1 MRPVRLE
8 MEGFGTFR
16 ERTEVDFTALDLVAF
31 VGPTG
36 SGKSTVI
43 DALTF
48 ALYGSVPRYDN
59 PALVA
64 PAIHQLGVE
73 ARVRLT
79 FELAGRTYLA
89 TRVVR
94 RGRATG
100 TRAEGRA
107 TTKEARL
114 ERVEADGQT
123 RVLAGNVKELDEQ
136 VRDLIGLDFAQF
148 TRTIVLPQGDF
159 ARFIKGSAA
168 ERQELLSQLL
178 DLQVF
183 ARMGALARDRA
194 KEAGQRVEVLDERLA
209 RLAHAT
215 PEAAAGL
222 EAQGAALDALA
233 TRAGGALAEV
243 EQIEVELVARRQQ
256 VAALDDALSRL
267 QAVAV
272 PADLARHDD
281 DLAAAA
287 GALAAATDAR
297 DDARAAQEAARAA
310 VDAAGDRVEIERL
323 IAHRR
328 RLIELER
335 EAAALEAELDTARAV
350 HRTACDEVSARES
363 EAEAALAGLRA
374 ARTGADAAAW
384 IAQLVPGSPCPV
396 CAQVVTEVPHQVTDH
411 ELAQAEAEARRC
423 QQALNAAS
431 AAEAKALGRI
441 QSLEA
446 DTAQRAKAAA
456 ALAERLADVA
466 PLAELETAL
475 VGAVAAAEQARSA
488 ETALRRAEEVLAGA
502 DAAHRRL
509 VEAETVWSRS
519 FLAQRDQVAALAP
532 PPPGGGSLRADW
544 DELASWATVQRRG
557 REIERA
563 EVAAAGKELAGAKAA
578 VLDGLRAAAR
588 AAGVEAEPE
597 RLPVAV
603 ADRAAT
609 VRAGLDR
616 LRADMAERAE
626 LAGRVGELSRHRTLH
641 EALGL
646 HLQANRFE
654 SWLLAEALA
663 DIVDRANIRLAELS
677 DGRYSLEV
685 VDRVFA
691 VRDHGNADERRDIK
705 TLSGGEIFLASLALA
720 LALADSIAELAPVD
734 SPRLESIFLDE
745 GFGTLDADTLDV
757 LASAIEELS
766 AGGRLVAIVTHV
778 RDLAER
784 MPVRFEV
791 RKGPTTSVI
800 ERKEG

>member
-64 PAIHQLGVE
+64 PAIHQLAVE

-94 RGRATG
+94 RGK
-100 TRAEGRA
+100 AEGRA
-107 TTKEARL
+107 TTREARL
-114 ERVEADGQT
+114 ERMEPDGQT

-194 KEAGQRVEVLDERLA
+194 KEAGQRVDALDERLA

-215 PEAAAGL
+215 PEAAAAL
-222 EAQGAALDALA
+222 EAHCAALDVLA
-233 TRAGGALAEV
+233 GQAGAALAEV
-243 EQIEVELVARRQQ
+243 EQIEADLVARRQQ
-256 VAALDDALSRL
+256 VAALDDALARL

-272 PADLARHDD
+272 PPELARHDD
-281 DLAAAA
+281 ELAAAA
-287 GALAAATDAR
+287 WALAAATAAR
-297 DDARAAQEAARAA
+297 DEARTAQEAARAGA
-310 VDAAGDRVEIERL
+310 EAAGDRVEIERL
-323 IAHRR
+323 IARR
-328 RLIELER
+328 RELAELEG
-335 EAAALEAELDTARAV
+335 AAVALEAELETARGV
-350 HRTACDEVSARES
+350 HRAAGEAVAEREE

-384 IAQLVPGSPCPV
+384 IAQLVPGNPCPV
-396 CAQVVTEVPHQVTDH
+396 CAQVVTEVPHHVTD
-411 ELAQAEAEARRC
+411 EDLARAEADAGRC
-423 QQALNAAS
+423 QRALNAAA
-431 AAEAKALGRI
+431 AAEAKALGRV

-446 DTAQRAKAAA
+446 DAAQRSKAAA
-456 ALAERLADVA
+456 ALAERLESVA
-466 PLAELETAL
+466 PLTELEAAL
-475 VGAVAAAEQARSA
+475 GGAVAAAEQARAA
-488 ETALRRAEEVLAGA
+488 ETALRRAEEGLAGA

-509 VEAETVWSRS
+509 LEAETVWGRS
-519 FLAQRDQVAALAP
+519 FLAQRDQVATLAP
-532 PPPGGGSLRADW
+532 PPPGSGSLRADW
-544 DELASWATVQRRG
+544 DELVAWASAQRQG
-557 REIERA
+557 REGERA

-578 VLDGLRAAAR
+578 VLDRLRAEAR

-603 ADRAAT
+603 AERAAT
-609 VRAGLDR
+609 ARAGLDR
-616 LRADMAERAE
+616 LRAEMAERVE
-626 LAGRVGELSRHRTLH
+626 LADRVGELSRHRTLH

-663 DIVDRANIRLAELS
+663 DIVDRANVRLAELS

-791 RKGPTTSVI
+791 RKGPATSVI
-800 ERKEG
+800 ERTEG